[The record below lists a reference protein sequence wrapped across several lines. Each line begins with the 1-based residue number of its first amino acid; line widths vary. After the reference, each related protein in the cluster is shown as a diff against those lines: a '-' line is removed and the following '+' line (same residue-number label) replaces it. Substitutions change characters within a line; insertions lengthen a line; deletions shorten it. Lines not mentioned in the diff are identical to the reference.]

1 MPQRKSNSRNFPN
14 IRRKMEKRSA
24 AAENDAKFDLFF
36 GPHIRRK
43 RDKRNISKRASRPL
57 KQKGEEERRGNIHFI
72 FPPLRRK
79 PRKPLLTLIQ

>member
-43 RDKRNISKRASRPL
+43 RDKRNIQSVLAGHSNKRGRRR
-57 KQKGEEERRGNIHFI
+57 GEEIFTL
-72 FPPLRRK
+72 FPPLFAENRGS
-79 PRKPLLTLIQ
+79 PSLL